1 MRRSKMKILFA
12 IAFLFGTSLFA
23 IQDEVDASSHD
34 EIVEKG
40 TASETQEA
48 LASAELCEDDFD
60 IDEEEEEEE
69 ELFEK
74 VGFLTVED
82 CALKGSFTSCY
93 DEAYVCGF
101 EGCFH
106 ENEPGVFKPVQ
117 FVLFVHDDGKYY
129 KVELSDSVKQ
139 YQLDEG
145 MGRNEVTII
154 GKYNEASNT
163 IVASDYKAPPPPKKS
178 FFKGCL

>member
-1 MRRSKMKILFA
+1 MKILFA
-12 IAFLFGTSLFA
+12 IAFLFGTHLFA
-23 IQDEVDASSHD
+23 IQDMNDADAHNEVVP
-34 EIVEKG
+34 EG
-40 TASETQEA
+40 LASETTEA
-48 LASAELCEDDFD
+48 LASAELCEDDFEIED
-60 IDEEEEEEE
+60 EEEE

-82 CALKGSFTSCY
+82 CALKGTFTSCY
-93 DEAYVCGF
+93 AEAYVCGF

-106 ENEPGVFKPVQ
+106 EAKAGTIRPVQ

-129 KVELSDSVKQ
+129 KLQLDGVKQ

-145 MGRNEVTII
+145 LGRNEVTII
-154 GKYNEASNT
+154 GNYDESTNT
-163 IVASDYKAPPPPKKS
+163 ISVTEYEAPPPPKKS